1 MQSLNNELHL
11 ANACTFYL
19 SNVRS
24 RTARHIVKTKKIMI
38 FLSTERSFS
47 LFLQLDA
54 MSDVL
59 QELSSSSDSDSSGA
73 ESAGEGEEEEKKEED
88 TRDEDDQAEQAK
100 LPQYVSRFKVC
111 CVRHP
116 RFCFVDTGFTL
127 ISVVRASR

>member
-1 MQSLNNELHL
+1 
-11 ANACTFYL
+11 
-19 SNVRS
+19 
-24 RTARHIVKTKKIMI
+24 MI

-111 CVRHP
+111 CVHHP
-116 RFCFVDTGFTL
+116 RFCFVDTGLTL